1 MLTLLRLMYDNLLSG
16 DYILNKYILIY
27 NQDRKGLEVWEV
39 FIVNI

>member
-1 MLTLLRLMYDNLLSG
+1 MRLRHNNLLSG

-27 NQDRKGLEVWEV
+27 NHDRKELEVWEV